1 MGHKYVNTSHK
12 WLNIDDH
19 TLGIYNAYD
28 TYATA
33 KLAKAFPDILRQH
46 GNWDYFNRYIKP
58 LMPAALAMQLRG
70 LPIDEDA
77 RRELKTSLKKELL
90 ECDNFIT
97 AYATERRY
105 VYTEKFP
112 NSNQQ
117 LAAFLYTF
125 LRLPCMKKTDDGQP
139 SVDQESLTLLLNT
152 LDEAQTAQYEEL
164 LHALF
169 HRSRLKTIL
178 ERYLS
183 FVCDG
188 DGRLRPTAKMLGT
201 KTFRYAYA
209 APALQQWV
217 KEIRHVVRAR
227 PGYVILSSDYQQ
239 LEARIYAYLFNDRRD
254 IEIFESGGDLHTETT
269 KDLFHLGEEE
279 WTNIR
284 ENNPARA
291 KASRDFAKTF
301 RFGKYYGG
309 SAETMKTKTF
319 CPCKRWG
326 CYKKSPTVEEH
337 SRDFLV
343 AAELRWEQAHREA
356 IAAHDEL
363 IASVRTLGYYVS
375 PFGDRSYVTKDWGHY
390 RGTGPN
396 REYTPGPAD
405 REMRNRPIQKTGANI
420 INSAQTRLHHKYS
433 APIILQMHDDLTLEV
448 PEKEVDLW
456 TERITE
462 EMTAPVEEL
471 GGVSFPVDVKVNEV
485 WT

>member
-164 LHALF
+164 
-169 HRSRLKTIL
+169 
-178 ERYLS
+178 
-183 FVCDG
+183 FVRVRRRWPITAHGKNAWDQ
-188 DGRLRPTAKMLGT
+188 DIPVRLRNACFATVGEGDTACG
-201 KTFRYAYA
+201 
-209 APALQQWV
+209 
-217 KEIRHVVRAR
+217 
-227 PGYVILSSDYQQ
+227 
-239 LEARIYAYLFNDRRD
+239 
-254 IEIFESGGDLHTETT
+254 
-269 KDLFHLGEEE
+269 
-279 WTNIR
+279 
-284 ENNPARA
+284 
-291 KASRDFAKTF
+291 
-301 RFGKYYGG
+301 
-309 SAETMKTKTF
+309 
-319 CPCKRWG
+319 
-326 CYKKSPTVEEH
+326 
-337 SRDFLV
+337 
-343 AAELRWEQAHREA
+343 
-356 IAAHDEL
+356 
-363 IASVRTLGYYVS
+363 
-375 PFGDRSYVTKDWGHY
+375 
-390 RGTGPN
+390 
-396 REYTPGPAD
+396 
-405 REMRNRPIQKTGANI
+405 
-420 INSAQTRLHHKYS
+420 
-433 APIILQMHDDLTLEV
+433 
-448 PEKEVDLW
+448 
-456 TERITE
+456 
-462 EMTAPVEEL
+462 
-471 GGVSFPVDVKVNEV
+471 
-485 WT
+485 